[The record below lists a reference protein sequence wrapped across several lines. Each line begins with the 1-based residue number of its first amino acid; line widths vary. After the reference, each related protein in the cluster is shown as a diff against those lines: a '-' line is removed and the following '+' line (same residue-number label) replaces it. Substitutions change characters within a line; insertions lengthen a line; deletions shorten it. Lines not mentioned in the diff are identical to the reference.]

1 MITWMKK
8 SVPWTA
14 VHVFHHVP
22 DQHFSLGRGGAVES
36 GNLSPGTQVCPAK
49 AHYILSN
56 VCCFI
61 QVSALY
67 AYGSYC
73 HLSPLQHWKNNQKI
87 TLIL

>member
-56 VCCFI
+56 VC
-61 QVSALY
+61 VSSKFQRCKLMVHIVTCLHY
-67 AYGSYC
+67 NPG
-73 HLSPLQHWKNNQKI
+73 KI
-87 TLIL
+87 TKK